1 MKNISKGI
9 SKKKCMKIELSKI
22 QIKIILEALSKLD
35 LPFPDFDVSNDLY
48 YYLEEMYYED

>member
-1 MKNISKGI
+1 
-9 SKKKCMKIELSKI
+9 MKIELSKI

-35 LPFPDFDVSNDLY
+35 LPFPDFDESNDLY